1 MSPHYAVIMA
11 GGSGTRF
18 WPASRRNRP
27 KQLLSFGE
35 AEASLLEATVRRILP
50 LVAAE
55 RILVVTAERLLL
67 DTKASLAEIPGV
79 RVLAE
84 PAPRNTAPCVGW
96 AASVIADE
104 APDATVMV
112 LPSDHAIG
120 DEPSFLEAI
129 GIAMASA
136 SGGSITTIGIVPTR
150 AETGYGYIELSR
162 EVQPKVAAPVTRF
175 VEKPNR
181 EVAEGFLAGG
191 KHLWN
196 AGMFFFRAAD
206 MLAAIEAHL
215 PALATGLERMRA
227 GRSEGR
233 EAETLAE
240 VFPGLPSISLDHGV
254 LEKQSGLAV
263 VPGDFGWNDVGSWQS
278 AWELANK
285 DEHGNAL
292 PPGTVSV
299 DARGNL
305 LVQSTGDKP
314 AKLVALV
321 GVHDLCVV
329 ETEDAILII
338 PKDRAQ
344 DVRAVIESIERS
356 GRDHL
361 L

>member
-27 KQLLSFGE
+27 KQLLSFGGT
-35 AEASLLEATVRRILP
+35 EASLLESTVRRILP
-50 LVAAE
+50 LVPAE

-67 DTKASLAEIPGV
+67 DTRESLAAIPGV

-96 AASVIADE
+96 AASIIADE

-120 DEPSFLEAI
+120 DEPGFLETI

-136 SGGSITTIGIVPTR
+136 AHGHITTIGIVPTR
-150 AETGYGYIELSR
+150 PETGYGYIELADTAT
-162 EVQPKVAAPVTRF
+162 PNAAVPVSRF
-175 VEKPNR
+175 VEKPTR
-181 EVAEGFLAGG
+181 DVAEQFLAGG

-206 MLAAIEAHL
+206 MLGAIAAHL
-215 PALATGLERMRA
+215 PALADGIEVMRKA
-227 GRSEGR
+227 RAEGN
-233 EAETLAE
+233 EADAVNT
-240 VFPGLPSISLDHGV
+240 VFPTLPSISLDHGV
-254 LEKQSGLAV
+254 LEKHSGLAV

-278 AWELANK
+278 AWELADK
-285 DEHGNAL
+285 DAQGNAL
-292 PPGTVSV
+292 PAGTVSV

-314 AKLVALV
+314 AKMVALV

-344 DVRAVIESIERS
+344 DVRSVIEHIEKS

>member
-1 MSPHYAVIMA
+1 MTPHYAVIMA

-27 KQLLSFGE
+27 KQLLSFGG
-35 AEASLLEATVRRILP
+35 AEVSLLEATVRRILP
-50 LVAAE
+50 LVPAE
-55 RILVVTAERLLL
+55 RIIVVTAERLLV
-67 DTKASLAEIPGV
+67 DTKESLRTVPGV
-79 RVLAE
+79 RVMAE

-96 AASVIADE
+96 AASVISDE

-136 SGGSITTIGIVPTR
+136 TSGSITTIGIVPTR
-150 AETGYGYIELSR
+150 PETGYGYIELPR
-162 EVQPKVAAPVTRF
+162 PAEAKIAMPVSRF
-175 VEKPNR
+175 VEKPNL
-181 EVAEGFLAGG
+181 ETAKQFLIGG

-196 AGMFFFRAAD
+196 AGMFFFRASD
-206 MLAAIEAHL
+206 MLIAIASHL
-215 PALATGLERMRA
+215 PALATGLEAM
-227 GRSEGR
+227 R
-233 EAETLAE
+233 EARQAGSEAE
-240 VFPGLPSISLDHGV
+240 SVARIFPTLPSISLDHGV
-254 LEKQSGLAV
+254 LEKQAGLAV

-278 AWELANK
+278 AWELADK
-285 DEHGNAL
+285 DEHHNSL

-305 LVQSTGDKP
+305 VVQSTGSQTP
-314 AKLVALV
+314 KLIALV

-344 DVRAVIESIERS
+344 DVRSVIEHIEKS
-356 GRDHL
+356 GRDEL